1 MFNNAK
7 IPEKP
12 LGKPEEMIHK
22 ITQKREKIHSQI
34 TLLVQTHLHKEEKS
48 SALAPG

>member
-12 LGKPEEMIHK
+12 LGKPEETIHK
-22 ITQKREKIHSQI
+22 ITQKREKNSQSNHP
-34 TLLVQTHLHKEEKS
+34 LS
-48 SALAPG
+48 SNSST